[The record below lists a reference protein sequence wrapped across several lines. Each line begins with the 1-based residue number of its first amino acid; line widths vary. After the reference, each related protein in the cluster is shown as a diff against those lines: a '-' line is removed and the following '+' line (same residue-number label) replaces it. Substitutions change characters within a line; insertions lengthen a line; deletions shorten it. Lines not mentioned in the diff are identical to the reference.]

1 MGSQRTLLQLTTL
14 KRKQISRKI
23 VVSSMTFL
31 MSKNLHLITKMHM
44 QNLRMPKL
52 FKIIKMS
59 IKRNSQE
66 MNYIKVSMT
75 QLSCT
80 ISQVT
85 GLTSRR

>member
-44 QNLRMPKL
+44 QNLRMPRL

-59 IKRNSQE
+59 IKRNAQE
-66 MNYIKVSMT
+66 MNYTRVSMT